1 MIIRKAT
8 LEDLDK
14 ITMVEAECFPEAEAA
29 TREDFAERLKYY
41 SNHFW
46 LMFDGEK
53 LVSFVDG
60 FVNDEKN
67 LTDIMYKKADMHN
80 EQGQWQMIFGVNT
93 IPSYRKKGFAGE
105 LIKEA
110 IKDAKSQNKKGLV
123 LTCKDKLVHYYEQ
136 FGFENEG
143 QSTSTHGNVKWN
155 QMRLTF

>member
-60 FVNDEKN
+60 FVTDEKN

-93 IPSYRKKGFAGE
+93 IPYYRKKGLAGE

-123 LTCKDKLVHYYEQ
+123 LTCKDKLVNYYEQ